1 MRPGDPSDASSNLQG
16 LARRIRG
23 LRERRGLTQE
33 EFAERCAISV
43 SFVSLLERG
52 ERNPSY
58 DTLLQVAAAL
68 ELPLWELFRL
78 EDAGAHRLVEW
89 VRVRGLGR
97 GDVDR
102 LLAVADVMFSGSPGA
117 ATPAARE
124 PVPASCTAPD
134 CGRPVLARGL
144 CTAHYHRARRKK
156 APSQG
161 TPPGSEGAP

>member
-1 MRPGDPSDASSNLQG
+1 MRPRPPDMSDAGSSLLG
-16 LARRIRG
+16 LARRIRT

-33 EFAERCAISV
+33 DFAARCDISV

-68 ELPLWELFRL
+68 ELPLGELFRL
-78 EDAGAHRLVEW
+78 EDAEDAEAHRLVDW
-89 VRVRGLGR
+89 VRRRGLGR
-97 GDVDR
+97 EDVDR
-102 LLAVADVMFSGSPGA
+102 LLAVAEAMFNGGPEALGSVTRTLSTPG
-117 ATPAARE
+117 
-124 PVPASCTAPD
+124 CTAPE

-156 APSQG
+156 AP
-161 TPPGSEGAP
+161 PGPEGA